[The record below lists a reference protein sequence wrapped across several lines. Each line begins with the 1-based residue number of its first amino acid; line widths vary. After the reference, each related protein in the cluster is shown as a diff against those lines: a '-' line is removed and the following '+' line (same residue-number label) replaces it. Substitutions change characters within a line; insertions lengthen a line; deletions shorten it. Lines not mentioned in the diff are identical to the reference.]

1 MPSPFPGMDPFLE
14 AQGHW
19 ESCHAAMVTH
29 SAEDLNESLPEGY
42 VAKIETRVAFVSLEI
57 PGNQRVPDVLVGREL
72 DSRTTS
78 FPSSPHDA
86 GVATIE
92 PITIPF
98 ALSEVE
104 LRDRWIEI
112 LSLPEMEVVTVI
124 EILSPSNK
132 AGSGRVEYLSK
143 RAALV
148 NRPVNFVEIDLL
160 LGGRR
165 MPMAGPL
172 PPGDYYAIV
181 GRSSGTPNAQV
192 FAWTIRHVLP
202 VIPIPLR
209 EPESDASLNL
219 QGAFDLTYDRGRYSR
234 IVRYG
239 KLLPESLPLARTDRD
254 WSESLGR

>member
-1 MPSPFPGMDPFLE
+1 MDPYLE

-29 SAEDLNESLPEGY
+29 AAEDLNERLPDGY
-42 VAKIETRVAFVSLEI
+42 VARIETRVAFVSLEI
-57 PGNQRVPDVLVGREL
+57 PDIQRVPDVLVGRDP
-72 DSRTTS
+72 DSRATS
-78 FPSSPHDA
+78 FPSSQQDA

-98 ALSEVE
+98 ALREVE

-112 LSLPEMEVVTVI
+112 LSLPEMELVTVI
-124 EILSPSNK
+124 EILSPRNK
-132 AGSGRVEYLSK
+132 AGSRRAEYLHK
-143 RAALV
+143 RAALID
-148 NRPVNFVEIDLL
+148 RPVNFVEIDLL

-165 MPMAGPL
+165 MPMARPL
-172 PPGDYYAIV
+172 PPGDYFAIV
-181 GRSSGTPNAQV
+181 GRRTGTPDAQV
-192 FAWTIRHVLP
+192 YAWTIRHVLP

-209 EPESDASLNL
+209 EPEPDAMLNL
-219 QGAFDLTYDRGRYSR
+219 QGAFNLTYDRGRYGR

-239 KLLPESLPLARTDRD
+239 KPLPESLPLARVDRD